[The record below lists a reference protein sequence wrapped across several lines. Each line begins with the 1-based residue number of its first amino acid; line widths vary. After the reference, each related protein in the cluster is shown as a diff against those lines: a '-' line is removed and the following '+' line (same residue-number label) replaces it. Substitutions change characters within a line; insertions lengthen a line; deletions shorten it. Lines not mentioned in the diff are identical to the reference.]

1 MGRNKTQYFTTP
13 VAGTQE
19 EKIASMCAMLEL
31 TGFAASFKN
40 TASRVNLTQGTIHD
54 FIEDL
59 LEKEM
64 LYREESRIVRWMQ
77 QARFPFQKTI
87 DEFDFSY
94 QPSVDKR
101 VINELISCRFVEKGE
116 NIIFLGPPGVGKTH
130 LSVGLGLEAIQHGY
144 DTKFVKLDEFVE
156 RVERERM
163 EHESDPTFA
172 SKIFKL
178 YARPRLLIFD
188 DIDFYDTG
196 KDVST
201 VLFKL
206 ICQRY
211 EKNLSTIFTSNKLF
225 SDWGGLFGS
234 KERAG
239 AALDRIIENA
249 AVISITGDSYRV
261 RDKVK
266 RLKLTV
272 AQ

>member
-1 MGRNKTQYFTTP
+1 MGRKKTQLYTSP
-13 VAGTQE
+13 RVGTQE
-19 EKIASMCAMLEL
+19 EKIARMCSMLEL
-31 TGFAASFKN
+31 TGFASSFKN
-40 TASRVNLTQGTIHD
+40 VAERVNHDQGTIHD
-54 FIEDL
+54 FIENL
-59 LEKEM
+59 LEKEIH
-64 LYREESRIVRWMQ
+64 YREENRIINWIQ

-87 DEFDFSY
+87 EQFDFKY
-94 QPSVDKR
+94 QPSIDQRLV
-101 VINELISCRFVEKGE
+101 NELSSCRFIGNGE
-116 NIIFLGPPGVGKTH
+116 NVIFLGPPGVGKTH
-130 LSVGLGLEAIQHGY
+130 LSIGLGLEAIQQGF
-144 DTKFVKLDEFVE
+144 DAKFVKLDEFID

-163 EHESDPTFA
+163 EHESEPNFA
-172 SKIFKL
+172 SKVFKL
-178 YARPRLLIFD
+178 YVRPRLLILD

-211 EKNLSTIFTSNKLF
+211 EKKLSTIFTSNKLF

-249 AVISITGDSYRV
+249 SIISIKGHSYRV

-266 RLKLTV
+266 LKQV
-272 AQ
+272 AAVA